1 MYASGF
7 MTSYNYIAL
16 NERGDKLKGIME
28 ADSSRQVRQ
37 MLRDKG
43 LTPLNVAGS
52 QDITGYNRIN
62 GIFVRINVRDL
73 ALITRQL
80 ATLLQAGLPLE
91 EGLSVLSR
99 QTHSSRIRGILLALR
114 TRILEGQSFSQGLA
128 EYVHVFPGVYR
139 ATVAAGEQAG
149 RLHEVLNRLA
159 DHTEQAYES
168 REKIMLALLYPA
180 LLLILSASIVSGLM
194 VYVVPDVIDV
204 FVETG
209 QALPPLT
216 RALIA
221 ISGFID
227 RNGLVLAAVVLLS
240 IVMCSFVLRSPRIRL
255 SAHRQVLRLP
265 VVGRFSK
272 GINCARFVRTL
283 NILFNSGVPLVE
295 SLKIAGQVQSNQWM
309 RQQVAEATQKVV
321 EGSSLNAALKQSGS
335 YPPMMIEMIA
345 SGEASGELD
354 AMLQRVAL
362 DQEREVQTL
371 ARVGLGLLEPLMLLL
386 MGLCVLFIVLAVL
399 LPILNLNLLIG

>member
-1 MYASGF
+1 
-7 MTSYNYIAL
+7 MTAYDYIAL
-16 NERGDKLKGIME
+16 DESGAKLKGILE

-43 LTPLNVAGS
+43 LTPMTVAGS
-52 QDITGYNRIN
+52 RDSTGKDRIN
-62 GIFVRINVRDL
+62 GLFAHVSVRDL

-91 EGLSVLSR
+91 EGLSIVSR
-99 QTHSSRIRGILLALR
+99 QTHSRKIRGILLALH
-114 TRILEGQSFSQGLA
+114 TRILEGHSLSEGLE
-128 EYVHVFPGVYR
+128 EYMHFFPAVYR

-159 DHTEQAYES
+159 DHTEQTYET
-168 REKIMLALLYPA
+168 REKIMLALLYPM
-180 LLLILSASIVSGLM
+180 LLLVLSVTIVSGLM

-209 QALPPLT
+209 QTLPPMT

-221 ISGFID
+221 ISGFIS
-227 RNGLVLAAVVLLS
+227 RNGLVLVAVVLLS
-240 IVMCSFVLRSPRIRL
+240 MVMCSIVLRRPRMRL
-255 SAHRQVLRLP
+255 IAHRHMLQLP
-265 VVGRFSK
+265 VIGRFSK
-272 GINCARFVRTL
+272 GVSCARFARTL
-283 NILFNSGVPLVE
+283 NILFDSGVPLVE
-295 SLKIAGQVQSNQWM
+295 ALKIVGRVQSNQWM
-309 RQQVAEATQKVV
+309 RQQVEEATQKVV

-335 YPPMMIEMIA
+335 FPPMMIQMIA
-345 SGEASGELD
+345 SGEAGGELA

-371 ARVGLGLLEPLMLLL
+371 VRVGLGLLEPLMLLL
-386 MGLCVLFIVLAVL
+386 MGMCVLFIVLAVL
-399 LPILNLNLLIG
+399 LPILNLNQLIG